1 MDLQFMKQPPGI
13 RPEKYDNVAKND
25 GVINEIEISFVTS
38 ALG

>member
-1 MDLQFMKQPPGI
+1 MKQPPGI